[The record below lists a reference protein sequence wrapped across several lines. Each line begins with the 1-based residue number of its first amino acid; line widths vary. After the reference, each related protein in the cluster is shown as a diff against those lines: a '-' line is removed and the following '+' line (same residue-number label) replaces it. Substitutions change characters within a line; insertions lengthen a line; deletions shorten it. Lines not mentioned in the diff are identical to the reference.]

1 MSNLNYK
8 HLRYFWMVAKTGSI
22 VRASEQLYLSP
33 QSISGQLGELE
44 SSLGIQLLRKV
55 GRGLEL
61 TDMGRRVFSYADEI
75 FALGAELL
83 DAAHRQQVKKSAPF
97 RIGITDSV
105 AKSVAYKII
114 EPVLYLDEPIR
125 LICREGKLA
134 NLLSEMSVNHLDLV
148 IADRPMPASLNV
160 RAHNHLLGESKLAIF
175 AAKSL
180 IEAFSETYIE
190 TKQTATFPYHLHGA
204 PFLLSGED
212 STYQKKLMAWFEAKK
227 IYPTIVG
234 EFDDGALLKSFG
246 QAGAGFFAAPMAIA
260 DYICRQYAVELVGQ
274 IDTVTEQLYAITT
287 ERRLTHPAVVAIV
300 EATANIFTKP

>member
-1 MSNLNYK
+1 MSSLNYK

-22 VRASEQLYLSP
+22 VRASEQLYCSP

-44 SSLGIQLLRKV
+44 NSLGVQLLKKA

-61 TDMGRRVFSYADEI
+61 TEMGRKIFSYADEI
-75 FALGAELL
+75 FSLGTELL
-83 DAAHRQQVKKSAPF
+83 EVAHQQPVKKSTPF

-105 AKSVAYKII
+105 SKSIAYQVI
-114 EPVLYLDEPIR
+114 EPVLHLDEPIR

-134 NLLSEMSVNHLDLV
+134 SLLSEMSVNQLDLV
-148 IADRPMPASLNV
+148 IADRPMPANLNV

-175 AAKSL
+175 AAKIL
-180 IEAFSETYIE
+180 IETYSESKPAAI
-190 TKQTATFPYHLHGA
+190 FPYHLHGA
-204 PFLLSGED
+204 PFLLPGED
-212 STYQKKLMAWFEAKK
+212 FTYQKKLIAWFEAKK

-246 QAGAGFFAAPMAIA
+246 QAGAGFFAAPLAIA
-260 DYICRQYAVELVGQ
+260 DYICRQYAVEQVGH

-287 ERRLTHPAVVAIV
+287 ERRLTHPAVIAIV
-300 EATANIFTKP
+300 KATANIFTKTL